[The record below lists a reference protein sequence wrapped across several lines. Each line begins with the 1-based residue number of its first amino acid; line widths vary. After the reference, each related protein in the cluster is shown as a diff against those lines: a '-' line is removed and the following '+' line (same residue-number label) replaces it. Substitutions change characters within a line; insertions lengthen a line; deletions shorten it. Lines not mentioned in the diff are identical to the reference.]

1 MLRYSA
7 TIPTVAT
14 AATADNAITAL
25 WNPSTATP
33 VWVCE
38 IHLFK
43 TGAGAADVPRVR
55 RITAEGTTVVTFSP
69 GIQHDYDRQLAPPSA
84 ARLIGD
90 WSAEPTIEGTASR
103 GIVGA
108 VIAGSIGSGM
118 MWVFTRPIKI
128 PEGAGLAV
136 VTGSALAFPI
146 SEATWV
152 WEE

>member
-7 TIPTVAT
+7 SIPTVAT

-25 WNPSTATP
+25 WNPSTADP
-33 VWVCE
+33 LFVLQV
-38 IHLFK
+38 HLMK
-43 TGAGAADVPRVR
+43 TAAGGTDIPRIR

-69 GIQHDYDRQLAPPSA
+69 GIQHEWSRQIAPPSS

-103 GIVGA
+103 GLASA
-108 VIAGSIGSGM
+108 VIPATAGAGM
-118 MWVFTRPIKI
+118 IWVFRRPIKI
-128 PEGAGLAV
+128 DPGAGLAV
-136 VTGSALAFPI
+136 VTGSAVSFAV
-146 SEATWV
+146 SQATWV